1 MRSNNEHTRVSP
13 IVKAIAI
20 PLVIAYAGFML
31 GMTAVDGHPEV
42 ALVIVAG
49 YVSLLFTGIKA
60 RIKANTSGSE
70 AGPPNIYN
78 RCLAMLMGFIFW
90 LFAKGGWNLHL
101 GQPNSPSSVISTKVG
116 MWGPYSTWRWRP
128 VVESAGLA
136 PGTPGALP
144 TQRACFAYKVLARM
158 TS

>member
-78 RCLAMLMGFIFW
+78 RCLAMLMGFIF
-90 LFAKGGWNLHL
+90 LTSAM
-101 GQPNSPSSVISTKVG
+101 TA
-116 MWGPYSTWRWRP
+116 TW
-128 VVESAGLA
+128 A
-136 PGTPGALP
+136 
-144 TQRACFAYKVLARM
+144 VLARKLPIDGLVLVGVATGAATAAM
-158 TS
+158 VAAWRYGVSTKTNKS

>member
-13 IVKAIAI
+13 IVKSIAI

-49 YVSLLFTGIKA
+49 YVSLLFTGIRA
-60 RIKANTSGSE
+60 RIKAHTSGSE

-78 RCLAMLMGFIFW
+78 RCLAMLMGFIF
-90 LFAKGGWNLHL
+90 LTSAM
-101 GQPNSPSSVISTKVG
+101 TA
-116 MWGPYSTWRWRP
+116 TW
-128 VVESAGLA
+128 A
-136 PGTPGALP
+136 
-144 TQRACFAYKVLARM
+144 VLAGKPPIDGLVLVGVATGAATAAMVFTRYRG
-158 TS
+158 T